1 VYTAAIDR
9 GASPDDLVLDAPVTF
24 QTASGAYTPHNY
36 DARFEGNITLRRA
49 LAHSRNIPA
58 IKVAQQVGIHTVI
71 DYVHRFGVTSQIQPY
86 LPVALGSAEVTLL
99 EHTAA
104 YSTFPNDGVR
114 VSPHSIRK
122 VVDYDGHV
130 LEETVPEIR
139 DVISEKTARVMTS
152 MLQEVVQHGTGYQAA
167 KLKHPLAGK
176 TGTTNDFTDA
186 WFMGFS
192 PSLSCGVW
200 VGFDEKKSLGNKE
213 TGAVAALPIW
223 IDFMRVAIAGHEDEH
238 FPDSASG
245 PVHEPSIAQRAEAS
259 GYHPS
264 EAH

>member
-1 VYTAAIDR
+1 
-9 GASPDDLVLDAPVTF
+9 
-24 QTASGAYTPHNY
+24 
-36 DARFEGNITLRRA
+36 
-49 LAHSRNIPA
+49 
-58 IKVAQQVGIHTVI
+58 
-71 DYVHRFGVTSQIQPY
+71 
-86 LPVALGSAEVTLL
+86 VALGSAEVTLL
-99 EHTAA
+99 EHTTA

-114 VSPHSIRK
+114 LSPHSIRK

-130 LEETVPEIR
+130 LEETVPEVR
-139 DVISEKTARVMTS
+139 DVVSERTARVMTS
-152 MLQEVVQHGTGYQAA
+152 MLEEVVQHGTGYQAA

-192 PSLSCGVW
+192 PSLTCGVW

-238 FPDSASG
+238 FADSASG
-245 PVHEPSIAQRAEAS
+245 APLRAEV
-259 GYHPS
+259 
-264 EAH
+264 AHDGAGRQPMNPR